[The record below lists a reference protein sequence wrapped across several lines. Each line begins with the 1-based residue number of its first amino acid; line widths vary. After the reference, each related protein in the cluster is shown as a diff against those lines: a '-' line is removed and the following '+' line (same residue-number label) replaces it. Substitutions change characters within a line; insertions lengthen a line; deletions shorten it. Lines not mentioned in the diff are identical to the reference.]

1 MQTGKC
7 LKSFRHRHPVTT
19 VAMSS
24 IMCLSGCEG
33 GKVKVWN
40 LETGL
45 LIKVQLRVCNE
56 NLVFLFLT
64 KTYVVGTQKNRLNET
79 VLLSAQYICK
89 N

>member
-56 NLVFLFLT
+56 NLVFLFLNQNT
-64 KTYVVGTQKNRLNET
+64 CCGYSKEQ
-79 VLLSAQYICK
+79 SQ
-89 N
+89 

>member
-33 GKVKVWN
+33 GKVKVWS

-45 LIKVQLRVCNE
+45 LIKVQD
-56 NLVFLFLT
+56 F
-64 KTYVVGTQKNRLNET
+64 
-79 VLLSAQYICK
+79 S
-89 N
+89 

>member
-45 LIKVQLRVCNE
+45 LIKVQLRACNE
-56 NLVFLFLT
+56 NLVFLFLN
-64 KTYVVGTQKNRLNET
+64 QN
-79 VLLSAQYICK
+79 ICCGYSK
-89 N
+89 EPSQ